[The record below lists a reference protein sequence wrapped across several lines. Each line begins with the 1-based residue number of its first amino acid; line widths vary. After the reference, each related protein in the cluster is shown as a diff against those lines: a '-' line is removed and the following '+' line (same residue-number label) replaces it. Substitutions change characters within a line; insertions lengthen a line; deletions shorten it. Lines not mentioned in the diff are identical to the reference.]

1 MSHVKDEGFSFADVP
16 YSSVPQ
22 MLPEMRKDG
31 TVFIRLQREVT
42 RPTPVPHA
50 ELSSHPQRGS
60 RLTPVP
66 SPAGGGLG
74 GVPAEGPLDRRRSG
88 LPP

>member
-31 TVFIRLQREVT
+31 TVFIRLQREVR

-50 ELSSHPQRGS
+50 RSYAPTRN
-60 RLTPVP
+60 
-66 SPAGGGLG
+66 
-74 GVPAEGPLDRRRSG
+74 GVRD
-88 LPP
+88 

>member
-22 MLPEMRKDG
+22 LLPALRRDA

-42 RPTPVPHA
+42 RPTPVPEDA
-50 ELSSHPQRGS
+50 CPTGA
-60 RLTPVP
+60 V
-66 SPAGGGLG
+66 
-74 GVPAEGPLDRRRSG
+74 
-88 LPP
+88 